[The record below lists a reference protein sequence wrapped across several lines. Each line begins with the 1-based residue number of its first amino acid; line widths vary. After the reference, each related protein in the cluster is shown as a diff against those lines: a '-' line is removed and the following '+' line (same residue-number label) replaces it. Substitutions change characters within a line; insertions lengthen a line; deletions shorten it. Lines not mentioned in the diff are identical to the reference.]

1 MEASMKRA
9 VFLVIAILLCGVT
22 LCAQPPELKLRPELE
37 KLRGWIGS
45 WDYEGERQ
53 ATPLGPASK
62 IEGEMTVRP
71 ILDGQFME
79 FSGGRKGAEAS
90 YHWLELDGYD
100 ALSKNYMMTGFGSD
114 GSVNSSTYKFD
125 NNTIV
130 FSGTYLLGEK
140 KYIIR
145 GSINPDPGFKRGV
158 EKREIS
164 FDGKTWVPL
173 FKITFTKVR

>member
-1 MEASMKRA
+1 MKRA
-9 VFLVIAILLCGVT
+9 VSLVIAILLCGVM
-22 LCAQPPELKLRPELE
+22 LWAQTPELKLRPELE

-45 WDYEGERQ
+45 WEYEGESQ

-79 FSGGRKGAEAS
+79 FSGGRKGAEES
-90 YHWLELDGYD
+90 YHWLEIDGYD
-100 ALSKNYMMTGFGSD
+100 PLSKNYMMTGFGSD
-114 GSVNSSTYKFD
+114 GSVNSSTYTFE

-140 KYIIR
+140 KYKIR
-145 GSINPDPGFKRGV
+145 GTINPAPGFKSGV
-158 EKREIS
+158 EKREVS

-173 FKITFTKVR
+173 FKITFAKVR